1 MKPKFRSGTK
11 KAIEEL
17 AEELNLPFDEW
28 MQDWPFEVVNPSDID
43 KYINHYKLLNDDDK
57 KIVLL
62 DGIIQSVEEQSNE
75 ELFQKYLKTVRQ
87 ILEKDYDIY
96 EYQIYYWACLENN
109 KNEIDDCWK
118 VTPMMRDLINTK
130 KNKKQKI

>member
-1 MKPKFRSGTK
+1 MKPKFRSGTT
-11 KAIEEL
+11 KAIKEL

-43 KYINHYKLLNDDDK
+43 KYINHYKLLNDYDK
-57 KIVLL
+57 KFVLL

-75 ELFQKYLKTVRQ
+75 ELFQKYLKIVRQ

-118 VTPMMRDLINTK
+118 VTPMMRDLINAK
-130 KNKKQKI
+130 K

>member
-1 MKPKFRSGTK
+1 MKPKFRNGTT
-11 KAIEEL
+11 KAIKEL

-43 KYINHYKLLNDDDK
+43 KYINHYKLLNDYDK
-57 KIVLL
+57 KFVLL

-75 ELFQKYLKTVRQ
+75 ELFQKYLKIVRQ

-96 EYQIYYWACLENN
+96 EYQIYYWACLEND

-118 VTPMMRDLINTK
+118 VTPMMRDLINAK
-130 KNKKQKI
+130 K

>member
-57 KIVLL
+57 KFVLL

-75 ELFQKYLKTVRQ
+75 ELFQKNLKIVRQ

-118 VTPMMRDLINTK
+118 VTPMMRDLINAK
-130 KNKKQKI
+130 K

>member
-1 MKPKFRSGTK
+1 MKPKFRSGTTK
-11 KAIEEL
+11 SIKEL

-57 KIVLL
+57 KFVLL

-75 ELFQKYLKTVRQ
+75 ELFQKYLKIVRQ

-96 EYQIYYWACLENN
+96 EYQIYYWACLEND

-118 VTPMMRDLINTK
+118 VTPMMRDLINAK
-130 KNKKQKI
+130 K

>member
-75 ELFQKYLKTVRQ
+75 ELFQKNLKIVRQ

-96 EYQIYYWACLENN
+96 EYQIYYWACLEND

-118 VTPMMRDLINTK
+118 VTPMMRDLINAK
-130 KNKKQKI
+130 K

>member
-43 KYINHYKLLNDDDK
+43 KYINHYKLLNDDNK

-118 VTPMMRDLINTK
+118 VTPMIRDLINTK
-130 KNKKQKI
+130 KIKNKK

>member
-1 MKPKFRSGTK
+1 MKPKFRSGTT
-11 KAIEEL
+11 KAIKEL

-57 KIVLL
+57 KFVLL

-96 EYQIYYWACLENN
+96 EYQIYY
-109 KNEIDDCWK
+109 
-118 VTPMMRDLINTK
+118 
-130 KNKKQKI
+130 

>member
-1 MKPKFRSGTK
+1 MKPKFRSGTT
-11 KAIEEL
+11 KAIKEL

-43 KYINHYKLLNDDDK
+43 KYINHYKLLNDYDK
-57 KIVLL
+57 KFVLL

-75 ELFQKYLKTVRQ
+75 ELFQKYLKIVRQ

-96 EYQIYYWACLENN
+96 EYQIYYWACLEND

-118 VTPMMRDLINTK
+118 VTPMMRDLINAK
-130 KNKKQKI
+130 K

>member
-1 MKPKFRSGTK
+1 MGKLVGIKDLERDADISLQEAREFECCKGLSDEEINELLEVLKIFSQVAYNLYAKQKLK
-11 KAIEEL
+11 K
-17 AEELNLPFDEW
+17 
-28 MQDWPFEVVNPSDID
+28 
-43 KYINHYKLLNDDDK
+43 
-57 KIVLL
+57 
-62 DGIIQSVEEQSNE
+62 EQSNE

-118 VTPMMRDLINTK
+118 VTPMMRDLINAK
-130 KNKKQKI
+130 K

>member
-43 KYINHYKLLNDDDK
+43 KYINHYKLLNDDNK

-118 VTPMMRDLINTK
+118 VTTMIRDLNKKKKI
-130 KNKKQKI
+130 KNKK

>member
-1 MKPKFRSGTK
+1 MKPKFRSGTT
-11 KAIEEL
+11 KAIKEL

-75 ELFQKYLKTVRQ
+75 ELFQKNLKIVRQ

-96 EYQIYYWACLENN
+96 EYQIYYWACLEND

-118 VTPMMRDLINTK
+118 VTPMMRDLINAK
-130 KNKKQKI
+130 K

>member
-1 MKPKFRSGTK
+1 MKPKFRSGTT
-11 KAIEEL
+11 KAIKEL

-57 KIVLL
+57 KFVLL

-75 ELFQKYLKTVRQ
+75 ELFQKYLKIVRQ

-96 EYQIYYWACLENN
+96 EYQIYYWACLEND

-118 VTPMMRDLINTK
+118 VTPMMRDLINAK
-130 KNKKQKI
+130 K